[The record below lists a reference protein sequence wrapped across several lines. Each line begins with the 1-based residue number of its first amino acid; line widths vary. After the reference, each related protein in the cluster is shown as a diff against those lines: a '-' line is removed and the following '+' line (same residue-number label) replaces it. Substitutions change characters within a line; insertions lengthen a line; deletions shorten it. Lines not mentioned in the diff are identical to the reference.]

1 MPNLENM
8 YRFPKINLSPF
19 EKFSLSSLNDDKM
32 YVFSKYQRKVYFRI
46 FDSMCMAPS
55 SKLHIFQESV

>member
-19 EKFSLSSLNDDKM
+19 EKFRLSSLNDDKM
-32 YVFSKYQRKVYFRI
+32 YVFSKYQR
-46 FDSMCMAPS
+46 
-55 SKLHIFQESV
+55 